1 MPFSARAELYDQLAT
16 MEAAGLSLQ
25 HSMSSLHLPG
35 PGQKRLQAMR
45 KMLACDVE
53 FCTAGEDSGVFTAL
67 EGNLLRSAVSAGIQ
81 ARIYRRLADC
91 YAQRAE
97 RVGQLR
103 SKLALPL
110 LALIAALFIRPLPG
124 LSNGVL
130 NVARFTA
137 QFLGS
142 LAVVGA
148 GVFLCIWVPR
158 WLRMGSLDHANLT
171 PARSWVDRNLPRVP
185 LFGAMH
191 IRRNLRDFFETLALM
206 LDAGISMQDALPL
219 ALSLVTNSVLHGEL
233 AGIAPRIKQ
242 GDALSKAI
250 FDMSFVDDSNLLSFV
265 KTGETTSRLPEMLF
279 KYAAEE
285 SAALEAF
292 QQQLA
297 VWVPRVIYGAIAC
310 WLAYG
315 LLHGVWL
322 NAKLPKNPA

>member
-16 MEAAGLSLQ
+16 MEAAGLTLQ
-25 HSMSSLHLPG
+25 HSMSSLNLPG

-53 FCTAGEDSGVFTAL
+53 FCTAGEDSGVFTTL

-97 RVGQLR
+97 RAGLIK
-103 SKLALPL
+103 SKLSMPL
-110 LALIAALFIRPLPG
+110 LAVIAALFIRPLPG
-124 LSNGVL
+124 LINGAL
-130 NVARFTA
+130 NVARFTG

-158 WLRMGSLDHANLT
+158 WLRMESLDRTNPT
-171 PARSWVDRNLPRVP
+171 PARVWVDRNLPRVP

-206 LDAGISMQDALPL
+206 LDAGISMPDVLPL
-219 ALSLVTNSVLHGEL
+219 ALSTVTNSVLYEEL

-250 FDMSFVDDSNLLSFV
+250 FDMSFVDDSNLLSFI
-265 KTGETTSRLPEMLF
+265 KTGEATSRLPEMLF
-279 KYAAEE
+279 KYVAEE
-285 SAALEAF
+285 SGELEAF
-292 QQQLA
+292 QRQLA
-297 VWVPRVIYGAIAC
+297 VWVPRLMYGVIVC

-315 LLHGVWL
+315 LYHGFWL
-322 NAKLPKNPA
+322 DAKLPKEPE